1 MLKNRTNIS
10 RIARD
15 LDLSVSTVSRAISG
29 KGRVSEDTKQ
39 KIAEYLQERELVPN
53 TREKRYTDVSTK
65 IIAVTIPEEKEDA
78 FIPYFQ
84 KILYGAYDFFS
95 IRGYQVVPIKISAE
109 NIENLKTAV
118 EDHVMDGVIISRRV
132 DTIHEINYLKEYGVP
147 FVVIGGIEDQDILQ
161 VEGDDEKASFDL
173 TNTLLHMGYYKMAVM
188 CGNRK
193 HPISQKRYDGIMAA
207 HVENYMVLDRE
218 YVFYDTDLNDF
229 AELAVDKSLA
239 ANMDCILCMDDNI
252 CLNILKIL
260 QKKQISIPQQIRLAS
275 LYNSRLLS
283 SWCPSITCVNYDV
296 DALSK
301 EASRILY
308 TYLTEKKKLPKTVLG
323 YEIQMKESTN

>member
-1 MLKNRTNIS
+1 
-10 RIARD
+10 
-15 LDLSVSTVSRAISG
+15 
-29 KGRVSEDTKQ
+29 
-39 KIAEYLQERELVPN
+39 
-53 TREKRYTDVSTK
+53 
-65 IIAVTIPEEKEDA
+65 
-78 FIPYFQ
+78 
-84 KILYGAYDFFS
+84 
-95 IRGYQVVPIKISAE
+95 
-109 NIENLKTAV
+109 
-118 EDHVMDGVIISRRV
+118 
-132 DTIHEINYLKEYGVP
+132 
-147 FVVIGGIEDQDILQ
+147 
-161 VEGDDEKASFDL
+161 
-173 TNTLLHMGYYKMAVM
+173 
-188 CGNRK
+188 
-193 HPISQKRYDGIMAA
+193 
-207 HVENYMVLDRE
+207 MVLDRE

>member
-132 DTIHEINYLKEYGVP
+132 DTIHEINY
-147 FVVIGGIEDQDILQ
+147 
-161 VEGDDEKASFDL
+161 
-173 TNTLLHMGYYKMAVM
+173 
-188 CGNRK
+188 
-193 HPISQKRYDGIMAA
+193 
-207 HVENYMVLDRE
+207 
-218 YVFYDTDLNDF
+218 
-229 AELAVDKSLA
+229 
-239 ANMDCILCMDDNI
+239 
-252 CLNILKIL
+252 
-260 QKKQISIPQQIRLAS
+260 
-275 LYNSRLLS
+275 
-283 SWCPSITCVNYDV
+283 
-296 DALSK
+296 
-301 EASRILY
+301 
-308 TYLTEKKKLPKTVLG
+308 
-323 YEIQMKESTN
+323 